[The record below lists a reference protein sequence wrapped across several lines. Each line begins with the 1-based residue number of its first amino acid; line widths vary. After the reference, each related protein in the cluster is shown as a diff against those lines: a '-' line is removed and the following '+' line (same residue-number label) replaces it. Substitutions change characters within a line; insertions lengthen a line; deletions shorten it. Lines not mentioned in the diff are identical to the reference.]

1 MVLLGRLSAV
11 LNQLSGSMEQGWL
24 YIGAVI
30 SLTCSPL
37 HLNSFGFKEWPLE
50 WFVPYSTTQSQPD
63 K

>member
-37 HLNSFGFKEWPLE
+37 HLNSFGF
-50 WFVPYSTTQSQPD
+50 
-63 K
+63 